1 MVLLF
6 LTGWLDAP
14 NVRSYDHLVLQP
26 PVQIAP
32 VGALLALEL
41 VGLRQQID
49 RLELKFSQLAAA
61 FDETE
66 HWDEEGS
73 NSAIDWMRFNC
84 RMTSTAAADR
94 LAVGVRLADL
104 AQSRDAMEAGDIG
117 FAHLTVMART
127 ANAVGK
133 AFDEAKLLRLARDNS
148 PGKFHYKCMHYR
160 HSVDPKAYAQEQ
172 SQLVENRA
180 LRLSTAE
187 DGCLLI
193 SGALDPI
200 GGAVVRT
207 ALEPLA
213 RVSGAHDDRHLE
225 QRYADALVELAS
237 KGGRQNVQMQ
247 VTSSIETLVGLVG
260 APGAETEF
268 SLPVSSRTVERWA
281 CDCSITRVLM
291 KDSVVI
297 DVGRA
302 ERVIKGPRRRALIA
316 RDQHCQWTDC
326 ERPASWCDGHHFVH
340 WTRGGSTDIDNQILL
355 CGRHHWKVH
364 EGGWQLI
371 KTEGGRVV
379 PVAPT
384 ITFGEPRGPD

>member
-1 MVLLF
+1 M
-6 LTGWLDAP
+6 LDLP
-14 NVRSYDHLVLQP
+14 Q
-26 PVQIAP
+26 QIASK
-32 VGALLALEL
+32 GARLALEL

-49 RLELKFSQLAAA
+49 RLELTFSQLAAA
-61 FDETE
+61 FKQTE
-66 HWDEEGS
+66 HWDDEGS
-73 NSAIDWMRFNC
+73 NSATDWIRFNC
-84 RMTSTAAADR
+84 RMTSNAAADR
-94 LAVGVRLADL
+94 IAVGERLADL
-104 AQSRDAMEAGDIG
+104 GQSAEAMEQGEIG

-133 AFDEAKLLRLARDNS
+133 AFDETKLLQLAREHS
-148 PGKFHYKCMHYR
+148 PGRFHYKCMHYR
-160 HSVDPKAYAQEQ
+160 HSVNADAYAGEQ
-172 SQLVENRA
+172 AGQAERRS
-180 LRLSTAE
+180 LRLGTAE

-193 SGALDPI
+193 SGILDPV
-200 GGAVVRT
+200 GGALVRT

-213 RVSGAHDDRHLE
+213 RPSGAHDDRKPE

-237 KGGRQNVQMQ
+237 KGGKQNIQMQ
-247 VTSSIETLVGLVG
+247 VTSSIETLLGLIG

-302 ERVIKGPRRRALIA
+302 ERVIKGPRRRAVIA
-316 RDQHCQWTDC
+316 RDKHCQWTDC
-326 ERPASWCDGHHFVH
+326 ERPASWCDGHHLLH
-340 WTRGGSTDIDNQILL
+340 WIRGGGGEIGNQILL

-371 KTEGGRVV
+371 KTDEGRVV

-384 ITFGEPRGPD
+384 VTFGQPRGPDWQLPRPAIGTSRSL